1 MKRTGLHNNFRMAIF
16 LLLMFGFLRAFFT
29 YCITCSTYLAGPELN
44 EKLQVHFVA
53 AFVYCICG
61 FAIASLFLSVERCF
75 AIYKPKIYERKSD
88 NILIPLIIFMTTV
101 LITVILGFLAN
112 ENGDNQIPLIT
123 VCTAAGFI
131 SLIASIAV
139 RKRAMNL
146 WQNRNS
152 SLGQRFQV
160 AEMNRTSPIY
170 LFISVNESLSIT
182 AMSVIGFL
190 MLDQDNANAIAS
202 DDFLVHLVDLLGA
215 WRIVFIN
222 LTIIYYCF
230 VEKKNRLSVRTHFTK
245 SHVDSTADHFTGL
258 KDMWK

>member
-1 MKRTGLHNNFRMAIF
+1 M
-16 LLLMFGFLRAFFT
+16 
-29 YCITCSTYLAGPELN
+29 
-44 EKLQVHFVA
+44 
-53 AFVYCICG
+53 
-61 FAIASLFLSVERCF
+61 
-75 AIYKPKIYERKSD
+75 
-88 NILIPLIIFMTTV
+88 
-101 LITVILGFLAN
+101 ITVILGFLAN

-202 DDFLVHLVDLLGA
+202 DDFLVHLVDLNMSTTNDDAGGGGGRRHRSLPRVTEG
-215 WRIVFIN
+215 RQGSPIPEFQPPPPY
-222 LTIIYYCF
+222 LHRLQPSSF
-230 VEKKNRLSVRTHFTK
+230 V
-245 SHVDSTADHFTGL
+245 VDIFCL
-258 KDMWK
+258 